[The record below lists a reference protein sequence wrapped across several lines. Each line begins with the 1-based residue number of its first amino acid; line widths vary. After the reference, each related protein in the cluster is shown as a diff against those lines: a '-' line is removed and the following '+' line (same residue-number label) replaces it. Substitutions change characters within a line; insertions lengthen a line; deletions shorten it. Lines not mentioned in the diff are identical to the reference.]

1 MKQNGNGIH
10 DFRILISYVK
20 YYVAKNNKK
29 QIFVCNAK
37 WKTQKYIF
45 CEMENVDD
53 IRSRLMTISPI
64 KIVIGHE
71 TNFCYF

>member
-1 MKQNGNGIH
+1 M
-10 DFRILISYVK
+10 
-20 YYVAKNNKK
+20 YY
-29 QIFVCNAK
+29 AK

-64 KIVIGHE
+64 KIVIEHE